1 MGNLNDI
8 ITNMVDS
15 SSYDGATTTA
25 VPQEDLE
32 KLLHAPIRLTPA
44 INPQQGWQCP
54 VCGAVMSPWTSVCVN
69 CHGNTPQVTF
79 YQETCTGSGQASCR
93 QTITTTSHT

>member
-8 ITNMVDS
+8 ITNMVNS

-25 VPQEDLE
+25 PSQVTSIPAVAQHGWVCPQ
-32 KLLHAPIRLTPA
+32 
-44 INPQQGWQCP
+44 
-54 VCGAVMSPWTSVCVN
+54 CGAVMSPWTSVCVN

-79 YQETCTGSGQASCR
+79 YQEIRTGSDQASCR
-93 QTITTTSHT
+93 QTVTTSHI